1 MGKLMS
7 IIQAQHI
14 YLDVNIFIYW
24 LEEYPHYVQMLTE
37 LFQLIDNSQLQAV
50 TSELT
55 LAEALVKPIMDDD
68 NNLQQNYQDMLTTN
82 AGLHVVPI
90 SDEILIE
97 AAKLRAKNT
106 KIKLPDAIHA
116 ATAYATQCQAFI
128 TNDKALKA
136 IPDIKVIILSEIATL
151 FASGK
156 RSALGESS

>member
-7 IIQAQHI
+7 IIQAQRI

-24 LEEYPHYVQMLTE
+24 LEEYLPYVQMLTE
-37 LFQLIDNSQLQAV
+37 LFQLIDNGQLQAV

-68 NNLQQNYQDMLTTN
+68 NNLQKTYQDMLTTS

-90 SDEILIE
+90 SHEILIE

-106 KIKLPDAIHA
+106 QIK
-116 ATAYATQCQAFI
+116 F
-128 TNDKALKA
+128 
-136 IPDIKVIILSEIATL
+136 SR
-151 FASGK
+151 F
-156 RSALGESS
+156 